1 MSHSLAEAALGRV
14 PTLSMGTVAMAVIGL
29 ALYQVTSLELGPR
42 AHDFQVNLTVEPLVA
57 QDLAQPLE
65 KADALVGQISV
76 VLRGSPPVALQPVG
90 RRSAASAA
98 GPAAPESQPA
108 TATSQP
114 VVVTNPPPPLPIIG
128 RCQNHWTGSL
138 SATSPSNVSDRGI
151 ATQCSRAVGRD

>member
-14 PTLSMGTVAMAVIGL
+14 PKLSMGTLAMAVVGL

-57 QDLAQPLE
+57 QDVASPLE

-76 VLRGSPPVALQPVG
+76 VLRGGPPVALQAVS
-90 RRSAASAA
+90 RRIAVSAA
-98 GPAAPESQPA
+98 GPA

-114 VVVTNPPPPLPIIG
+114 ATAANQPPPLPIIG

-138 SATSPSNVSDRGI
+138 SATPPSNGSDRGVI